1 MDVEEKDIQPIIA
14 FGLNNIGCDQKGA
27 TFQTIL
33 PEKKDE
39 VLTGAAGDGAH
50 GGGTEVREEAEEEE
64 LCHFVYP
71 GLGERE
77 AWAVHRQIKDL
88 VRRFPMK
95 DICTFLSKLAEEKK
109 ILLPQ
114 IPKNAIEELQRM
126 GMPSTAAKGFG
137 YDNFCKYYRK

>member
-1 MDVEEKDIQPIIA
+1 MNEQEKDRQPIIA
-14 FGLNNIGCDQKGA
+14 FGLTNIGCDQKGA

-39 VLTGAAGDGAH
+39 VRTCAADGSH
-50 GGGTEVREEAEEEE
+50 GGGAEVREEAEEEE

-71 GLGERE
+71 GLEARE

-126 GMPSTAAKGFG
+126 GMPSTEAKGFG